1 MFQAWKIGHFGE
13 ISEKLERTTVGIP
26 LVCRSIVNF
35 TSDLPNTKICQKLF
49 NTRILGS
56 FSKGSLFKVEILGGV
71 IVIIDKLAD
80 AIDFIAKHI

>member
-13 ISEKLERTTVGIP
+13 ISEKLERTTVGIS

-35 TSDLPNTKICQKLF
+35 TSDLHNTKICQKL
-49 NTRILGS
+49 TRILGS

-80 AIDFIAKHI
+80 AIDFITKHI